1 MTEKTDEVFEGIRQ
15 IESAVGQHPNV
26 VNVKIEKAK
35 ALALVAEVKKLREE
49 KGMPIENQT
58 PYEVL
63 MTFARQSGAAN
74 AALVRLLH
82 SMANQLQAL
91 TDVVLEMR
99 DGREAQ
105 KEKGAETGQSEAEQA
120 RAVPAGAVGESRGEE
135 AGDAARA
142 AVLVGSDQSN

>member
-1 MTEKTDEVFEGIRQ
+1 MTEQDEVFEGIRQ

-26 VNVKIEKAK
+26 VNVKIEKSK

-49 KGMPIENQT
+49 KGTPIPNQT

-82 SMANQLQAL
+82 SIANQLQAV
-91 TDVVLEMR
+91 TEIVLEMR
-99 DGREAQ
+99 DAREAQ
-105 KEKGAETGQSEAEQA
+105 KEGAEKNGQGEAQQA
-120 RAVPAGAVGESRGEE
+120 RAVPAGSVGEPSGEE
-135 AGDAARA
+135 AGDAARPHA
-142 AVLVGSDQSN
+142 LAGVDQPN